1 MIDTDKYKIRFEI
14 MTMIESLTKANEIG
28 DKLYEYLENTLG
40 YDCALVI
47 IEADTDTEVKKN
59 D

>member
-1 MIDTDKYKIRFEI
+1 MIQIRFEM
-14 MTMIESLTKANEIG
+14 MTMIESLAKANEIG

-47 IEADTDTEVKKN
+47 IDANTDTEVTA
-59 D
+59 